1 MGDSGYTSDEIM
13 SVVAAR
19 HLHDRQVCFVG
30 IGLPSEAAN
39 LARLTHA
46 PDVVLIYESGT
57 IGTRPEVLP
66 LSIGDGELAEQADL
80 VVAVPEI
87 FAYWLQAGRIDVG
100 FLSAAQIDRYA
111 NLNSTV
117 IGDYDHP
124 SVRLPGAGGAPEIA
138 LSAGEVIVM
147 LRQNP
152 KTFVT
157 SLDFVTSPGFG
168 RDGKGRHRLRGAGPT
183 TVITD
188 LGVLTPDPDTN
199 ELTLVAVHP
208 GVGVDQVKAAT
219 GWDLKESPDVRVTDP
234 PTDVE
239 LSVLRDLKRR
249 TAEAH
254 TRFR

>member
-1 MGDSGYTSDEIM
+1 M
-13 SVVAAR
+13 V
-19 HLHDRQVCFVG
+19 
-30 IGLPSEAAN
+30 P
-39 LARLTHA
+39 
-46 PDVVLIYESGT
+46 
-57 IGTRPEVLP
+57 
-66 LSIGDGELAEQADL
+66 
-80 VVAVPEI
+80 VPEI

-124 SVRLPGAGGAPEIA
+124 SVRLPGSGGAPEIA

-152 KTFVT
+152 RAFVT
-157 SLDFVTSPGFG
+157 ALDFVTSPGFG
-168 RDGKGRHRLRGAGPT
+168 RDGKGRQRLRGAGPT

-188 LGVLTPDPDTN
+188 LGVLEPDPVTN

-208 GVGVDQVKAAT
+208 GVEVDQVAAAT
-219 GWDLKESPDVRVTDP
+219 GWDLRVGSEVEVTDA
-234 PTDVE
+234 PTDIE
-239 LSVLRDLKRR
+239 LSVLRELKRR

-254 TRFR
+254 AR